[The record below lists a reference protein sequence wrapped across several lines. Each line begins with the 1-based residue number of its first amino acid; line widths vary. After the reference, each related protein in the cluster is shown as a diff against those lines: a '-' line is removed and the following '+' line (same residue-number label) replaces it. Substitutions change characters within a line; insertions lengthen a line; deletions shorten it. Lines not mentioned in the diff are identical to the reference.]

1 MCHRTGSLLL
11 GLEFR
16 RAELPKQETPRISEA
31 FLILPF
37 RAADV
42 PCFEIHEQQD
52 RFAAACGRL
61 KTGYHLGGLP
71 RFQPWIVHAS
81 REQGCRIRT
90 PVFYEI
96 VGAHGIEGFNP
107 LVRLNLY

>member
-81 REQGCRIRT
+81 VNRAAGYGLPSFT
-90 PVFYEI
+90 K
-96 VGAHGIEGFNP
+96 
-107 LVRLNLY
+107 